1 MTLADRYT
9 DDWERRL
16 ICLAE
21 AVDHMAHDALR
32 RPRYPYATV
41 SAAFSTGA
49 FQEAV
54 EKEDS
59 VTAEGLVH
67 RALAEGLH
75 FDNLEHEFTRAA
87 LQHYNDFGHSLIYV
101 QKTGE
106 LIARLGP
113 ECEAWLLPALTRHLC
128 YATRE
133 DLIPEFKGITA
144 ALAAL
149 PDRAGAQAAPPS
161 LSGLQ
166 KGGVRGALSWVTTH
180 LKTHRVPVLFDA
192 LLQANARN
200 QVGFD
205 TSYQDSFDRPVN
217 DSVGWLSFTH
227 ALTFSQAVAIQCGKF
242 PDQWSRGLLQ
252 MACFVGRNQRF
263 LDSQIERAEW
273 QVTDV
278 TGYLQQVRE
287 KLLDH
292 GMRDPIISAHLLK
305 TTMAVERL
313 SSDCQPDT
321 AVWLLAALRRFL
333 ESPLKQKHIRRL
345 ARQAIDL
352 VGRDFPGRTG
362 MAKTG
367 L

>member
-1 MTLADRYT
+1 M
-9 DDWERRL
+9 
-16 ICLAE
+16 
-21 AVDHMAHDALR
+21 
-32 RPRYPYATV
+32 
-41 SAAFSTGA
+41 
-49 FQEAV
+49 
-54 EKEDS
+54 
-59 VTAEGLVH
+59 
-67 RALAEGLH
+67 
-75 FDNLEHEFTRAA
+75 
-87 LQHYNDFGHSLIYV
+87 
-101 QKTGE
+101 
-106 LIARLGP
+106 
-113 ECEAWLLPALTRHLC
+113 
-128 YATRE
+128 
-133 DLIPEFKGITA
+133 
-144 ALAAL
+144 
-149 PDRAGAQAAPPS
+149 
-161 LSGLQ
+161 
-166 KGGVRGALSWVTTH
+166 RGALSWVTTH

-278 TGYLQQVRE
+278 TAYLQQVRE

-292 GMRDPIISAHLLK
+292 GMRDPIFSAHLLK

-313 SSDCQPDT
+313 INDCQPDT

-333 ESPLKQKHIRRL
+333 ESPFKQKHIRRL

-362 MAKTG
+362 MA
-367 L
+367 